1 MCTLDFLH
9 ALEDFNRWYSDQ
21 RQRLIERGTSADA
34 MNEFTAAGEVVRTL
48 VNAYLANGSSNIQR
62 VKVETLKSKH
72 NLFKVVNFFAAF
84 KGFTGTRVRQREQ
97 QGAADLLSLLDQS
110 PVEQLGSRDQYES
123 YAGFSFGEADGERHE
138 VSTLPTTDPDMI
150 LRFQQSGNSSFY
162 SITGILLPN
171 PVSMQYEV
179 LPLTLKLLS
188 TPLDLV
194 EATPAEIA
202 AAENVIA
209 EGNGASLLN
218 PILAEVCKAQ
228 GIIDSG
234 DPMFMEALEVAILQA
249 SSNGLMNGESARIHD
264 CLLGAPGLGKGKV
277 AKVAAALQPVCK
289 RVEPQA
295 LTEDG
300 LYGNTGSNG
309 GRRVVRAGLIP
320 QAHQG
325 VFSIEDFHQANALK
339 NRRLTTSFSYTMETG
354 RCEAANASRTSYDA
368 QVAFHIDSNRLSDV
382 DPRRVNP
389 RNKSAGLAR
398 VTEDTGL
405 PSNVLT
411 RLDYI
416 CEFPRNPR
424 RQLELSLMIARE
436 PLSAQSESARLT
448 TRPMQV
454 LLALLRTKIPMVSI
468 DAEVAEHLEKRFRSI
483 INVRLEVLFAH
494 PDYSDF
500 MSRGPKSY
508 KKFVAAHARLSGR
521 DYATNADVDAVFK
534 YVLRKFETVL
544 GWIVGD
550 ADQEGNQSARK
561 DSRQTFIRIRFRSQK
576 VRLEEVHKYLP
587 HVTMKTIRRDVEEI
601 GATRNEDGT
610 WSIPAMSAE

>member
-1 MCTLDFLH
+1 MSTLEFLH
-9 ALEDFNRWYSDQ
+9 ALDDFNQWYSDQ
-21 RQRLIERGTSADA
+21 RQRLIERGASAQA
-34 MNEFTAAGEVVRTL
+34 MSEFTAAGETVRAL
-48 VNAYLANGSSNIQR
+48 VNAYLANGESNIQR
-62 VKVETLKSKH
+62 VKIETLKSKH

-84 KGFTGTRVRQREQ
+84 KGFTGTRVRQRELE
-97 QGAADLLSLLDQS
+97 GAADLLSLLKPS

-123 YAGFSFGEADGERHE
+123 YAGFAFGEADGERHV
-138 VSTLPTTDPDMI
+138 VSTLPTTDPNMI
-150 LRFQQSGNSSFY
+150 ERFQQSGNAPFY

-171 PVSMQYEV
+171 PLTMEFEV

-194 EATPAEIA
+194 EATPAEYKK
-202 AAENVIA
+202 AENVIA
-209 EGNGASLLN
+209 EANGVSLLN
-218 PILAEVCKAQ
+218 LIAEEVCQAQ

-234 DPMFMEALEVAILQA
+234 DPMFMEALEVSILQA
-249 SSNGLMNGESARIHD
+249 SSHGLMNGESARIHD
-264 CLLGAPGLGKGKV
+264 LVIGPPGSGKGKI
-277 AKVAAALQPVCK
+277 AKVGAALQPVSK

-300 LYGNTGSNG
+300 LYGGTGSSG

-320 QAHQG
+320 QANEG
-325 VFSIEDFHQANALK
+325 VFIIEDFHQANALK

-382 DPRRVNP
+382 DPRRF
-389 RNKSAGLAR
+389 NKKNMSKGLAR

-416 CEFPRNPR
+416 CELPRDPK
-424 RQLELSLMIARE
+424 RQLELSLMIART
-436 PLSAQSESARLT
+436 PLSEQSENARST
-448 TRPMQV
+448 TRLLQV
-454 LLALLRTKIPMVSI
+454 IIALLRTKIPMVSI
-468 DAEVAEHLEKRFRSI
+468 DAEVAEYMEKRFRSI

-508 KKFVAAHARLSGR
+508 KKFVAAHARLCNR
-521 DYATNADVDAVFK
+521 NAATKEDVDAVFK
-534 YVLRKFETVL
+534 YVLRKFDTVL

-550 ADQEGNQSARK
+550 TDQDSDQSARK
-561 DSRQTFIRIRFRSQK
+561 DARQTFIRIRFRDQK
-576 VRLEEVHKYLP
+576 VRLEAVHKHLT

-610 WSIPAMSAE
+610 WTIPAMNAA